1 MGVEQA
7 NILEPSCGTG
17 NFLGML
23 PQEMQSSKLY
33 GVELDSISGKIAKQL
48 YQKANIKVQGYE
60 KADLPDSFFDI
71 AIGNVPFGDFK
82 VNDKRYDSNTRLFL
96 C

>member
-1 MGVEQA
+1 
-7 NILEPSCGTG
+7 
-17 NFLGML
+17 ML

-60 KADLPDSFFDI
+60 KQI
-71 AIGNVPFGDFK
+71 
-82 VNDKRYDSNTRLFL
+82 YQTRF
-96 C
+96 

>member
-33 GVELDSISGKIAKQL
+33 GVA
-48 YQKANIKVQGYE
+48 IKWYIMVSSENE
-60 KADLPDSFFDI
+60 KDTKTFFS
-71 AIGNVPFGDFK
+71 VWE
-82 VNDKRYDSNTRLFL
+82 VTKR
-96 C
+96 

>member
-33 GVELDSISGKIAKQL
+33 GIELDSISGKIAKQL
-48 YQKANIKVQGYE
+48 YPKANIKVQGYE
-60 KADLPDSFFDI
+60 KQI
-71 AIGNVPFGDFK
+71 
-82 VNDKRYDSNTRLFL
+82 YQTLF
-96 C
+96 

>member
-7 NILEPSCGTG
+7 NILEPSCGIG

-33 GVELDSISGKIAKQL
+33 GVELDTISGKIAKQL
-48 YQKANIKVQGYE
+48 YQKANIKIQGYE
-60 KADLPDSFFDI
+60 KADF
-71 AIGNVPFGDFK
+71 
-82 VNDKRYDSNTRLFL
+82 TRLIF
-96 C
+96 